1 MKDQNTRVVIFTIAG
16 LLVAGLVG
24 WLIWITGNPGGPGS
38 IGALAGS
45 SSQVSDAGWSTSA
58 DNKEAVSPTEVTNL
72 AEPDRTA
79 TPSGLIPTAED
90 TAPRPQAAQPQ
101 PQDPFLPPNA
111 VVDAPQGR
119 VAPTVVYRP
128 TNVVP
133 IAGAEASSGAQPE
146 PSAPPALNDDALAD
160 SRGPRSPERQ
170 ESPATSA
177 PQGEPA
183 EPTVVAEPGQAPAE
197 PAAPTAPAEPAE
209 PEAPAAPAE
218 PAAPTAPAEPA
229 EPEAPAAPAK
239 PEAPA
244 APAKQVSPAPTEPA
258 LPEDQHF
265 VPETDDDPT
274 GRPAPAPVH
283 QESPNPHPSSSASS
297 GKHLPFWQ
305 KITAHLARQTRA

>member
-24 WLIWITGNPGGPGS
+24 WLIWITGNPGGPGN

-45 SSQVSDAGWSTSA
+45 SSQVFDAGWSTPA
-58 DNKEAVSPTEVTNL
+58 DNEEAVSSTEVTHL

-90 TAPRPQAAQPQ
+90 TAPRPQAAQPR

-133 IAGAEASSGAQPE
+133 IAGAEASPGAQPE
-146 PSAPPALNDDALAD
+146 PSASPALNDDAVAD
-160 SRGPRSPERQ
+160 SRGPRGPERQ
-170 ESPATSA
+170 ESPATA
-177 PQGEPA
+177 VPQGEPA
-183 EPTVVAEPGQAPAE
+183 EPTVVPEPGQAPA
-197 PAAPTAPAEPAE
+197 
-209 PEAPAAPAE
+209 APAAPAE
-218 PAAPTAPAEPA
+218 PAAPAVPT
-229 EPEAPAAPAK
+229 APAAPAV
-239 PEAPA
+239 PA
-244 APAKQVSPAPTEPA
+244 APTEQVSPAPTEPA

-265 VPETDDDPT
+265 VPETDDDPAE
-274 GRPAPAPVH
+274 RPAPAPVH

-305 KITAHLARQTRA
+305 KIKANLARQTRA